1 MLYGQG
7 AGQRSLQKKLN
18 RCRVIASIGQNQ
30 PKVFQIKETPLFEA
44 MEKFEGSLRNVY
56 DGASILEEP
65 KIMPERPQW

>member
-30 PKVFQIKETPLFEA
+30 PKVFQIKE
-44 MEKFEGSLRNVY
+44 MEYL
-56 DGASILEEP
+56 I
-65 KIMPERPQW
+65 KIKKLDKKNLDQNH